1 MVSFGSYS
9 WAEMDYSEAAR
20 LKGET
25 TLIVCAKHGQVVT
38 VTKID
43 DQFGSSDDLAYLD
56 SS

>member
-9 WAEMDYSEAAR
+9 WAEMNYSEAAR

-25 TLIVCAKHGQVVT
+25 TLFVCAKHGQVVT

-43 DQFGSSDDLAYLD
+43 D
-56 SS
+56 